1 MLELKSISKRLGAMD
16 MSEVSLTL
24 EGGEYFALLGPTG
37 VGKTVLIEIIAG
49 LIRPDSGRVS
59 WDGLDI
65 TSIPPE
71 RRGFAVV
78 YQDYALFP
86 HLSVARNIAYGA
98 RAGGCNSG
106 EISAR
111 TARLA
116 DMLGITELLARRPET
131 LSGGEQQRTAL
142 ARALAAEP
150 KPKLLLLDEPLSAL
164 DTNTRI
170 RLRRELKR
178 INTELGTTI
187 LHVTHEPE
195 EAMALADRIGV
206 MLDYRLRQVAC
217 PEELFRRPTDASV
230 ARFLGMRNVL
240 AVSRIRDDI
249 CEVAGRQI
257 HASSADQSTRHI
269 WIMPEELILSDQPFA
284 SSALNQFKCS
294 VIDWDHSDAL
304 LAVQLACGDLRL
316 VALITYTSFQQLR
329 IKAGRELYVTF
340 KSSAIHCL

>member
-1 MLELKSISKRLGAMD
+1 MLELQSIAKRLGAMD
-16 MSEVSLTL
+16 MSDVSMTL
-24 EGGEYFALLGPTG
+24 QRGEYFALLGPTG

-49 LIRPDSGRVS
+49 LIRPDAGRVL
-59 WDGLDI
+59 WDGSDI
-65 TSIPPE
+65 TSAPPQ

-86 HLSVARNIAYGA
+86 HLSVAKNIAYGA
-98 RAGGCNSG
+98 RACGCDSS

-111 TARLA
+111 TARLS
-116 DMLGITELLARRPET
+116 DMLGITELLTRRPET
-131 LSGGEQQRTAL
+131 LSGGQQQRTAI
-142 ARALAAEP
+142 ARALAAQ
-150 KPKLLLLDEPLSAL
+150 PKLLLLDEPLSAL

-170 RLRRELKR
+170 RLRGELKR

-206 MLDYRLRQVAC
+206 MLDYRVAQIAA
-217 PEELFRRPTDASV
+217 PEELFRRPTDSSV
-230 ARFLGMRNVL
+230 ARFLGIRNVL
-240 AVSRIRDDI
+240 TVTSVRDDI
-249 CEVAGRQI
+249 CEVSGQQI
-257 HASSADQSTRHI
+257 RANWANESTRHI
-269 WIMPEELILSDQPFA
+269 WIMPEELLLSDHPFT

-294 VIDWDHSDAL
+294 VIGWDHSDTL

-316 VALITYTSFQQLR
+316 MALITYASFKQLD
-329 IKAGRELYVTF
+329 IEAKGELYVTF

>member
-1 MLELKSISKRLGAMD
+1 MLELKSISKRLGEMD
-16 MSEVSLTL
+16 MSDVSLTL

-49 LIRPDSGRVS
+49 LIRPDGGSIS
-59 WDGLDI
+59 WDGADI
-65 TSIPPE
+65 TFLPPE
-71 RRGFAVV
+71 HRGFAVV

-86 HLSVARNIAYGA
+86 HLSVERNIAYGA
-98 RAGGCNSG
+98 RACGCDSA

-116 DMLGITELLARRPET
+116 DMLGITELLARRPDT
-131 LSGGEQQRTAL
+131 LSGGEQQRTAM
-142 ARALAAEP
+142 ARALAAE
-150 KPKLLLLDEPLSAL
+150 PKLLLLDEPLSAL
-164 DTNTRI
+164 DTNTRL

-178 INTELGTTI
+178 INAELGTAI

-206 MLDYRLRQVAC
+206 MLDYRLRQVAP
-217 PEELFRRPTDASV
+217 PEELFRRPTDADV
-230 ARFLGMRNVL
+230 ARFLGIRNVL
-240 AVSRIRDDI
+240 SVNSVRDDI
-249 CEVAGRQI
+249 CEVAGQLI
-257 HASSADQSTRHI
+257 HASSADESTRHL
-269 WIMPEELILSDQPFA
+269 WIMPEELLLSDQPFA
-284 SSALNQFKCS
+284 SSALNQFKCK

-316 VALITYTSFQQLR
+316 VALITYTSFQQLN
-329 IKAGRELYVTF
+329 IEPGRELYVTF

>member
-1 MLELKSISKRLGAMD
+1 MLELKSIAKRLGEMD

-24 EGGEYFALLGPTG
+24 EQGEYFALLGPTG
-37 VGKTVLIEIIAG
+37 VGKTVLVEIIAG
-49 LIRPDSGRVS
+49 LIRPDGGRVS
-59 WDGLDI
+59 WDGADI
-65 TSIPPE
+65 TSLPPE

-98 RAGGCNSG
+98 RACGRHSA

-116 DMLGITELLARRPET
+116 EMLGITELLGRRPET
-131 LSGGEQQRTAL
+131 LSGGEQQRVAI
-142 ARALAAEP
+142 ARALAPE
-150 KPKLLLLDEPLSAL
+150 PKLLLLDEPLSAL
-164 DTNTRI
+164 DTNTRL
-170 RLRRELKR
+170 RLRGELKR
-178 INTELGTTI
+178 INAELGATI

-206 MLDYRLRQVAC
+206 MLDYRLRQIAA

-240 AVSRIRDDI
+240 TVSGVRDDI
-249 CEVAGRQI
+249 CEVAGQRI

-316 VALITYTSFQQLR
+316 VALITYTSF
-329 IKAGRELYVTF
+329 
-340 KSSAIHCL
+340 

>member
-1 MLELKSISKRLGAMD
+1 MLELKSIAKRLGAMD
-16 MSEVSLTL
+16 MTDVSMTL
-24 EGGEYFALLGPTG
+24 QPGEYFALLGPTG

-49 LIRPDSGRVS
+49 LIRPDSGAVL
-59 WDGLDI
+59 WDGVDI

-71 RRGFAVV
+71 HRGFAVV

-86 HLSVARNIAYGA
+86 HLTVAKNIAYGA
-98 RAGGCNSG
+98 RACRCDSG
-106 EISAR
+106 EISKR

-116 DMLGITELLARRPET
+116 DMLGITELLPRHPQT
-131 LSGGEQQRTAL
+131 LSGGEQQRVAI
-142 ARALAAEP
+142 ARALATE
-150 KPKLLLLDEPLSAL
+150 PKLLLLDEPLSAL

-178 INTELGTTI
+178 INTELGATI
-187 LHVTHEPE
+187 LHITHEPE

-206 MLDYRLRQVAC
+206 MLDYRLRQIAP

-230 ARFLGMRNVL
+230 ARFLGIRNVL
-240 AVSRIRDDI
+240 TVSSVRDDI
-249 CEVAGRQI
+249 CEVSGQLI
-257 HASSADQSTRHI
+257 HASSADESTRHI
-269 WIMPEELILSDQPFA
+269 WIMPEELLLSDQPFT

-316 VALITYTSFQQLR
+316 VALITYTSFQQL
-329 IKAGRELYVTF
+329 KVEPDRELYVTF

>member
-1 MLELKSISKRLGAMD
+1 MLELKSISKRLGEMD
-16 MSEVSLTL
+16 MADVSLTL

-37 VGKTVLIEIIAG
+37 VGKTVLVEIIAG
-49 LIRPDSGRVS
+49 LIRPDGGRVS
-59 WDGLDI
+59 WDGADI
-65 TSIPPE
+65 TSLPPE

-86 HLSVARNIAYGA
+86 HLSVERNIAYGA
-98 RAGGCNSG
+98 RACGCSSG

-116 DMLGITELLARRPET
+116 DMLGITELMARRPET
-131 LSGGEQQRTAL
+131 LSGGEQQRTAM

-150 KPKLLLLDEPLSAL
+150 RLLLLDEPLSAL
-164 DTNTRI
+164 DTNTRL
-170 RLRRELKR
+170 RLRGELKR
-178 INTELGTTI
+178 INAELGTAI

-206 MLDYRLRQVAC
+206 MLDYRLRQIAA

-240 AVSRIRDDI
+240 AVSGVRDDI

-257 HASSADQSTRHI
+257 RASSADQSTRHI

-316 VALITYTSFQQLR
+316 VALITYTSFQQLNIEPNR
-329 IKAGRELYVTF
+329 RLYVTF

>member
-1 MLELKSISKRLGAMD
+1 MLELKSIAKRLGEMD
-16 MSEVSLTL
+16 MSDVSLTL
-24 EGGEYFALLGPTG
+24 QTGEYFALLGPTG

-49 LIRPDSGRVS
+49 LVRPDSGGVS
-59 WDGLDI
+59 WAGADI
-65 TSIPPE
+65 TSLPPE

-86 HLSVARNIAYGA
+86 HLSVERNIAYGA
-98 RAGGCNSG
+98 RACGCDRD

-116 DMLGITELLARRPET
+116 GMLGITELLTRRPDT
-131 LSGGEQQRTAL
+131 LSGGEQQRVAL
-142 ARALAAEP
+142 ARALAAE
-150 KPKLLLLDEPLSAL
+150 PKLLLLDEPLSAL
-164 DTNTRI
+164 DTNTRL

-178 INTELGTTI
+178 ISSELGTTI
-187 LHVTHEPE
+187 FHVTHEPE

-206 MLDYRLRQVAC
+206 MLDYRLRQVAA

-230 ARFLGMRNVL
+230 ARFLGIRNVL
-240 AVSRIRDDI
+240 TVSSVRDDI
-249 CEVAGRQI
+249 CEVAGQFI
-257 HASSADQSTRHI
+257 HASSANESTRHL
-269 WIMPEELILSDQPFA
+269 WIMPEELLLSDQPFT

-316 VALITYTSFQQLR
+316 VALITYTSFQQLN
-329 IKAGRELYVTF
+329 IEPSRELYVTF

>member
-1 MLELKSISKRLGAMD
+1 MLELQSIAKRLGEMD
-16 MSEVSLTL
+16 MSDVSLTL
-24 EGGEYFALLGPTG
+24 ETGEYFALLGPTG

-49 LIRPDSGRVS
+49 LIRPDGGHVF
-59 WDGLDI
+59 WDGADI
-65 TSIPPE
+65 TSLPPE

-98 RAGGCNSG
+98 RACGCDSA

-131 LSGGEQQRTAL
+131 LSGGEQQRTAI
-142 ARALAAEP
+142 ARALAA

-164 DTNTRI
+164 DTNTRL

-178 INTELGTTI
+178 INAELGTAI

-206 MLDYRLRQVAC
+206 MLGYRLHQVAA

-230 ARFLGMRNVL
+230 ARFLGIRNVL
-240 AVSRIRDDI
+240 SVSSVHDDI
-249 CEVAGRQI
+249 CEVAGQQI
-257 HASSADQSTRHI
+257 RASAADESTRHI
-269 WIMPEELILSDQPFA
+269 WIMPEELLLSDQPFA
-284 SSALNQFKCS
+284 SSALNQFKCT

-316 VALITYTSFQQLR
+316 VALITYTSFQQLN
-329 IKAGRELYVTF
+329 IEPDRELYVTF

>member
-1 MLELKSISKRLGAMD
+1 MLELKSIAKRLGDMD
-16 MSEVSLTL
+16 MSDVSLTL

-37 VGKTVLIEIIAG
+37 VGKTVLVEIIAG
-49 LIRPDSGRVS
+49 LIRPDGGRVS
-59 WDGLDI
+59 WDGADI
-65 TSIPPE
+65 TSLPPE

-86 HLSVARNIAYGA
+86 HLSVERNIAYGA
-98 RAGGCNSG
+98 RACGCSSG

-116 DMLGITELLARRPET
+116 DMLGITELMARRPET
-131 LSGGEQQRTAL
+131 LSGGEQQRTAM
-142 ARALAAEP
+142 ARALAAE
-150 KPKLLLLDEPLSAL
+150 PKLLLLDEPLSAL
-164 DTNTRI
+164 DTNTRL

-178 INTELGTTI
+178 INAELGTAI

-206 MLDYRLRQVAC
+206 MLDYRLRQVAA

-240 AVSRIRDDI
+240 AVSGVRDDI

-257 HASSADQSTRHI
+257 RASSADQSTRHI

-316 VALITYTSFQQLR
+316 VALITYTSFQQLN
-329 IKAGRELYVTF
+329 IEPNRELYVTF

>member
-1 MLELKSISKRLGAMD
+1 MLELKSISKRFGAMD
-16 MSEVSLTL
+16 MSDVSLTL
-24 EGGEYFALLGPTG
+24 QAGEYFALLGPTG

-59 WDGLDI
+59 WDGADI
-65 TSIPPE
+65 TSLPPE
-71 RRGFAVV
+71 QRGFAVV

-98 RAGGCNSG
+98 RARGCGST

-116 DMLGITELLARRPET
+116 DMLGITELLARRPDT
-131 LSGGEQQRTAL
+131 LSGGEQQRAAL
-142 ARALAAEP
+142 ARALATE
-150 KPKLLLLDEPLSAL
+150 PKLLLLDEPLSAL
-164 DTNTRI
+164 DTNTRV

-178 INTELGTTI
+178 INSELGATI

-206 MLDYRLRQVAC
+206 MLDYRLRQVAA
-217 PEELFRRPTDASV
+217 PEELFRRPTDVSV
-230 ARFLGMRNVL
+230 ARFLGIQNVL
-240 AVSRIRDDI
+240 SVSSVRGDI
-249 CEVAGRQI
+249 CEVAGQRI
-257 HASSADQSTRHI
+257 HASSADESTRHI
-269 WIMPEELILSDQPFA
+269 WIMPEELLLSHQPFA
-284 SSALNQFKCS
+284 SSALNQFKCT
-294 VIDWDHSDAL
+294 VINWDHSDAL

-316 VALITYTSFQQLR
+316 IALITYTSFQQLNIEPKR
-329 IKAGRELYVTF
+329 QLYVTF

>member
-1 MLELKSISKRLGAMD
+1 MLELQSITKRLGEMD
-16 MSEVSLTL
+16 MSDVSLTL
-24 EGGEYFALLGPTG
+24 EAGEYFALLGPTG

-49 LIRPDSGRVS
+49 LIRPDGGSIS
-59 WDGLDI
+59 WDGADI
-65 TSIPPE
+65 TSLPPE

-98 RAGGCNSG
+98 RACGSDST

-116 DMLGITELLARRPET
+116 DMLGITELLGRRPET
-131 LSGGEQQRTAL
+131 LSGGEQQRTAI
-142 ARALAAEP
+142 ARALAA

-164 DTNTRI
+164 DTNTRL

-178 INTELGTTI
+178 INAELGTAI

-206 MLDYRLRQVAC
+206 MLDYRLHQVAA

-230 ARFLGMRNVL
+230 ARFLGIRNVL
-240 AVSRIRDDI
+240 SVSSVHDDI
-249 CEVAGRQI
+249 CEVAGQQI
-257 HASSADQSTRHI
+257 RASAADESTRHL
-269 WIMPEELILSDQPFA
+269 WIMPEELLLSDQPFA
-284 SSALNQFKCS
+284 SSALNQFKCT

-316 VALITYTSFQQLR
+316 VALITYTSFQQLN
-329 IKAGRELYVTF
+329 IEPGRELYVTF

>member
-1 MLELKSISKRLGAMD
+1 MLELKSIDKRLGAMD
-16 MSEVSLTL
+16 MVDVSMTL
-24 EGGEYFALLGPTG
+24 QRGEYFALLGPTG

-49 LIRPDSGRVS
+49 LIRPDGGRVL
-59 WDGLDI
+59 WDGVDI

-98 RAGGCNSG
+98 RARGCDAG
-106 EISAR
+106 EISGR

-116 DMLGITELLARRPET
+116 DMLGITELLPRRPDT
-131 LSGGEQQRTAL
+131 LSGGEQQRVAM
-142 ARALAAEP
+142 ARALAAE
-150 KPKLLLLDEPLSAL
+150 PKLLLLDEPLSAL

-206 MLDYRLRQVAC
+206 MLDYRLRQIAP
-217 PEELFRRPTDASV
+217 PEELFRRPTDADV
-230 ARFLGMRNVL
+230 ARFLGIRNVL
-240 AVSRIRDDI
+240 AVSSVRDDI
-249 CEVAGRQI
+249 CEVADQHIR
-257 HASSADQSTRHI
+257 ASSADQSTGHI
-269 WIMPEELILSDQPFA
+269 WIMPEELLLSDQPFT
-284 SSALNQFKCS
+284 SSALNQFKCK

-304 LAVQLACGDLRL
+304 LAVRLACGELRL
-316 VALITYTSFQQLR
+316 VALITYTSFQQLK
-329 IKAGRELYVTF
+329 IEPNRELYVTF

>member
-1 MLELKSISKRLGAMD
+1 MLELRSIAKRLGEMD

-24 EGGEYFALLGPTG
+24 QAGEYFALLGPTG

-49 LIRPDSGRVS
+49 LIRPDGGSVS
-59 WDGLDI
+59 WDGADI
-65 TSIPPE
+65 TSLPPE

-86 HLSVARNIAYGA
+86 HLSVERNIAYGA
-98 RAGGCNSG
+98 RACGCDSG

-116 DMLGITELLARRPET
+116 RMLGITELLTRRPDT
-131 LSGGEQQRTAL
+131 LSGGEQQRVAL
-142 ARALAAEP
+142 ARALAAE
-150 KPKLLLLDEPLSAL
+150 PKLLLLDEPLSAL
-164 DTNTRI
+164 DTNTRL

-178 INTELGTTI
+178 ISTELGTTI
-187 LHVTHEPE
+187 FHVTHEPE

-206 MLDYRLRQVAC
+206 MLDYRLRQVAA

-230 ARFLGMRNVL
+230 ARFLGIRNVL
-240 AVSRIRDDI
+240 TVSGVRDDI
-249 CEVAGRQI
+249 CEVAGQLI
-257 HASSADQSTRHI
+257 HANSADESTRHL
-269 WIMPEELILSDQPFA
+269 WIMPEELLLSDQPFT

-294 VIDWDHSDAL
+294 VIDWDHTDAL

-316 VALITYTSFQQLR
+316 VALITYTSFQQLN
-329 IKAGRELYVTF
+329 IEPSRELYVTF

>member
-1 MLELKSISKRLGAMD
+1 MLELKSIAKRLGDMD
-16 MSEVSLTL
+16 MSDVSLTL

-37 VGKTVLIEIIAG
+37 VGKTVLVEIIAG
-49 LIRPDSGRVS
+49 LIRPDGGRVS
-59 WDGLDI
+59 WDGADI
-65 TSIPPE
+65 TSLPPE

-86 HLSVARNIAYGA
+86 HLSVERNIAYGA
-98 RAGGCNSG
+98 RACGCSSG

-116 DMLGITELLARRPET
+116 DMLGITELMARRPET
-131 LSGGEQQRTAL
+131 LSGGEQQRTAM
-142 ARALAAEP
+142 ARALAAE
-150 KPKLLLLDEPLSAL
+150 PKLLLLDEPLSAL
-164 DTNTRI
+164 DTNTRL

-178 INTELGTTI
+178 INAELGTAI

-206 MLDYRLRQVAC
+206 MLDYRLRQIAA

-240 AVSRIRDDI
+240 AVSGVRDDI

-257 HASSADQSTRHI
+257 RASSADQSTRHI

-316 VALITYTSFQQLR
+316 VALITYTSFQQLN
-329 IKAGRELYVTF
+329 IEPNRELYVTF

>member
-1 MLELKSISKRLGAMD
+1 MLELKSIAKRLGAMD
-16 MSEVSLTL
+16 MADVSMTL
-24 EGGEYFALLGPTG
+24 RQGEYFALLGPTG
-37 VGKTVLIEIIAG
+37 VGKTVLVELIAG
-49 LIRPDSGRVS
+49 LIRPDSGRVI
-59 WDGLDI
+59 WDGTDI

-86 HLSVARNIAYGA
+86 HMSVARNIAYGA
-98 RAGGCNSG
+98 RARGCDSS

-111 TARLA
+111 TKRLA
-116 DMLGITELLARRPET
+116 DMLGITELLPRRPDT
-131 LSGGEQQRTAL
+131 LSGGEQQRTAI
-142 ARALAAEP
+142 ARALAAE
-150 KPKLLLLDEPLSAL
+150 PKLLLLDEPLSAL
-164 DTNTRI
+164 DTNTRV

-178 INTELGTTI
+178 INVELGTTI

-206 MLDYRLRQVAC
+206 MLDYRLRQVAR

-230 ARFLGMRNVL
+230 ARFLGIRNVL
-240 AVSRIRDDI
+240 TVSNVDGDI
-249 CEVAGRQI
+249 CEVAGQQI
-257 HASSADQSTRHI
+257 RASAAHESTRHI
-269 WIMPEELILSDQPFA
+269 WIMPEELLLSDQPFT

-304 LAVQLACGDLRL
+304 LAVRLACGDLRL
-316 VALITYTSFQQLR
+316 VALITYTSFQQLK
-329 IKAGRELYVTF
+329 IEPNRELYVTF

>member
-1 MLELKSISKRLGAMD
+1 MLELKSIAKRLGAMD
-16 MSEVSLTL
+16 MSDVSLRL
-24 EGGEYFALLGPTG
+24 QAGEYFALLGPTG

-49 LIRPDSGRVS
+49 LIRPDSGQVL
-59 WDGLDI
+59 WDGADI
-65 TSIPPE
+65 TSLPPE

-98 RAGGCNSG
+98 RACGCSPA

-116 DMLGITELLARRPET
+116 RMLGITELLARRPET
-131 LSGGEQQRTAL
+131 LSGGEQQRVAL
-142 ARALAAEP
+142 ARALTTE
-150 KPKLLLLDEPLSAL
+150 PKLLLLDEPLSAL
-164 DTNTRI
+164 DTNTRL

-178 INTELGTTI
+178 INAELGTAI

-206 MLDYRLRQVAC
+206 MLDYRLRQIAD

-230 ARFLGMRNVL
+230 ARFLGIRNVL
-240 AVSRIRDDI
+240 AVSGVHDDI
-249 CEVAGRQI
+249 CEVAGQQI
-257 HASSADQSTRHI
+257 HASSADESTRHI
-269 WIMPEELILSDQPFA
+269 WIMPEELLLSDQPFA

-316 VALITYTSFQQLR
+316 VALITYTSFQQLNIEPNR
-329 IKAGRELYVTF
+329 RLYVTF

>member
-1 MLELKSISKRLGAMD
+1 MLELKSISKRLGEMD
-16 MSEVSLTL
+16 MSDVSLTL
-24 EGGEYFALLGPTG
+24 EGSEYFALLGPTG

-49 LIRPDSGRVS
+49 LIRPDGGQVL

-86 HLSVARNIAYGA
+86 HLSVERNIAYGA
-98 RAGGCNSG
+98 RACGCDSA

-116 DMLGITELLARRPET
+116 GMLGITELMGRRPET
-131 LSGGEQQRTAL
+131 LSGGEQQRVAL

-150 KPKLLLLDEPLSAL
+150 RLLLLDEPLSAL
-164 DTNTRI
+164 DTNTRL

-178 INTELGTTI
+178 INAELGATI

-206 MLDYRLRQVAC
+206 MLDYRLRQIAP

-230 ARFLGMRNVL
+230 ARFLGIRNVL
-240 AVSRIRDDI
+240 AVSGVRDDI
-249 CEVAGRQI
+249 CEVAGQQI

-269 WIMPEELILSDQPFA
+269 WIMPEELLLSDQPFA

-304 LAVQLACGDLRL
+304 LAVQLACGHLRL
-316 VALITYTSFQQLR
+316 VALITYTSFQQLN
-329 IKAGRELYVTF
+329 IEPNRELYVTF